1 MKKLIIISW
10 RIVILICFFMM
21 LIIGVFIRIGNSF
34 NNDIYVSKLNEPD
47 YTYYEPEKPL
57 EGSVE
62 ELYQDIFVTLLL
74 PYIDKAVD
82 DYYGVPYTVAPY
94 WIKILSVE
102 RPKGYRTFHFIVKIE
117 TTPYTGPHNSVGV
130 DHITIK
136 VSAGPTVIIE
146 KFEHIKS
153 YELP

>member
-1 MKKLIIISW
+1 MIKLIIISW
-10 RIVILICFFMM
+10 RIVIFICLFMM
-21 LIIGVFIRIGNSF
+21 FIIGIFIGTGNNI
-34 NNDIYVSKLNEPD
+34 NNNIYVSKLNELD

-94 WIKILSVE
+94 WVKILSVE
-102 RPKGYRTFHFIVKIE
+102 RPKGYRTFYFVVKLKLLHIR
-117 TTPYTGPHNSVGV
+117 
-130 DHITIK
+130 DHIT
-136 VSAGPTVIIE
+136 VS
-146 KFEHIKS
+146 
-153 YELP
+153 ELTILQ